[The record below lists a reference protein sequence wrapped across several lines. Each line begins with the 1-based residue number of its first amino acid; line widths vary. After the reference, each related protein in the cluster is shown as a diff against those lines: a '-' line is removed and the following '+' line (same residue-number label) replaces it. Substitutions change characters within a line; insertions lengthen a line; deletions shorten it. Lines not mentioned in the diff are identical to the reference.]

1 MLNLLKKIKGMN
13 RDKFKK
19 KLYAEDPK
27 FRIIVACL
35 GGFAL
40 ILVLWFIHQSLC
52 YVSTDDAFVEGHVV
66 PISAKVSAHVT
77 KVLVEDNQEVKAGD
91 LLIEL
96 DPNDYTVKARM
107 AKADLQAAEAEG
119 EKAHTDAG
127 RYKQLNTQDE
137 VSKQQLD
144 MAVLRTQIADA
155 KAASAK
161 ARLEQADLD
170 VSYTKI
176 FAPIDGFVTKKSVEL
191 GQLVQ
196 AGQPLLAIVSKEKW
210 VIANFKETQLTLMHS
225 GQKVEIRIDTYPHKI
240 FKGHVDSLQ
249 RGTGSRFSLLP
260 PENATGNYVKVVQ
273 RVPVKIVFEE
283 VPDKKYPLAL
293 GMSAVPEVKV
303 R

>member
-1 MLNLLKKIKGMN
+1 MLNLLKKVKKMD
-13 RDKFKK
+13 RAEFKK
-19 KLYAEDPK
+19 HLYAEDPK
-27 FRIIVACL
+27 FRVAVACV
-35 GGFAL
+35 GGFAI
-40 ILVLWFIHQSLC
+40 ILVLWFLHQSLC

-91 LLIEL
+91 LLVEL
-96 DPNDYTVKARM
+96 DPNDYTLKARM
-107 AKADLQAAEAEG
+107 AKADLQAAEAEA

-127 RYKQLNTQDE
+127 RYKQLNAQDE

-155 KAASAK
+155 KTASTK
-161 ARLEQADLD
+161 ASLEQADLD

-176 FAPIDGFVTKKSVEL
+176 YTPIDGHVTKKSVEI

-196 AGQPLLAIVSKEKW
+196 VGQPLLAIVSKGKW
-210 VIANFKETQLTLMHS
+210 VIANFKETQLAHVKP
-225 GQKVEIRIDTYPHKI
+225 GQEVKIKIDTYPHKT
-240 FKGHVDSLQ
+240 FKGHVDSIQ
-249 RGTGSRFSLLP
+249 RGTGARFSLLP

-273 RVPVKIVFEE
+273 RVPVKIVFDET
-283 VPDKKYPLAL
+283 PDKKYPLAL
-293 GMSAVPEVKV
+293 GMSVVPEVKV

>member
-1 MLNLLKKIKGMN
+1 MLNLLEKVKGMN
-13 RDKFKK
+13 RAEFKK
-19 KLYAEDPK
+19 QLYAEDPK
-27 FRIIVACL
+27 FRVTAACV

-66 PISAKVSAHVT
+66 PISAKVTAHVT
-77 KVLVEDNQEVKAGD
+77 KVLVEDNQEVKTGD

-107 AKADLQAAEAEG
+107 AKADLQAAEAEA

-155 KAASAK
+155 KTASAK

-176 FAPIDGFVTKKSVEL
+176 FAPIDGHVTKKSVEL

-196 AGQPLLAIVSKEKW
+196 AGQPLLAIVSKGKW
-210 VIANFKETQLTLMHS
+210 VIANFKETQLTRMKP
-225 GQKVEIRIDTYPHKI
+225 GQEVEIKIDTYPHKT
-240 FKGHVDSLQ
+240 FKGHVDSIQ
-249 RGTGSRFSLLP
+249 RGTGARFSLLP

-283 VPDKKYPLAL
+283 PPDKKYPLAL
-293 GMSAVPEVKV
+293 GMSAVPKVKV